1 MRIKTQTELAKN
13 KVPKLNKNV
22 VTEIQIER
30 SAKNRRQVTAACK
43 RLMLRIILAETLTK
57 ENWKN
62 FENLKKI

>member
-1 MRIKTQTELAKN
+1 MRIKTQTELAKY
-13 KVPKLNKNV
+13 KVPKLNKNL

-57 ENWKN
+57 EK
-62 FENLKKI
+62 FRKFKKI

>member
-57 ENWKN
+57 EK
-62 FENLKKI
+62 FRKFKKI